1 MTDLKKTKRTGAY
14 KAVLASTAALTALV
28 GHGAKAQETSVSNS
42 AENDDVVVVTGTR
55 LKRSALDSP
64 APVTVI
70 TAEDIAL
77 SGQTNLS
84 DLLNELPALGS
95 TSSTA
100 VTGQFGIGNAGVAT
114 ADLRRL
120 GVQRTLVLVDG
131 KRHVGRG
138 GAGLNSTIV
147 DFNTIP
153 VDLVE
158 RVEVLTGGAS
168 AVYGSDAVSGVVNV
182 ILKKNFEGL
191 TFNAQGGISQEGD
204 AENGKFSMLAGA
216 NFDDGR
222 GNITFFASYLRQDNV
237 LEAERSWRDRGSFL
251 NPEDTGVAA
260 GLANLDGLGL
270 GGALGI
276 PQLANNP
283 VPALVTPN
291 SADGIPDR
299 ILASG
304 PVCNF
309 AVNEGGVL
317 YAPALPG
324 FGIPFVG
331 FPLVT
336 FDENNNSTPVEIPT
350 NISSLI
356 SGGDTAASVC
366 NSAFRNFV
374 PDYAQ
379 ATFGGAV
386 SYEISP
392 MVEVFA
398 DVKFS
403 HNSTKSRRFPVLEF
417 ASYELNVFENP
428 YLLNGLDPA
437 SLAQLQTL
445 ATVAGSPNIPYGKYQ
460 TDLGVQGENNERNT
474 FRFVGGLRGALS
486 DVWDYELAYVYGQ
499 TDASAL
505 QVNTRIEPNYRAA
518 IDAVI
523 DPATGEIV
531 CRENLPGEARVSLNG
546 GCVPLNPLGRG
557 QISEAARDFVMTDVT
572 QKDKVTQEVVTFAL
586 TGDSSPLFTLPAGPI
601 GLAAGYEYRSEETST
616 DSSFL
621 FEQNL
626 AFGVGIPSES
636 GGYNVHEAFFEASVP
651 LLRDTALADYLGVD
665 GAVRFASYSQAG
677 DNTTWRVGL
686 EYAPAAD
693 LKFRGTFSKAVRVP
707 SISDAFGGTIVARPT
722 VSDPCASTNIT
733 DPTQPNRA
741 ANCAA
746 LGLPAGGVDPAS
758 GLLTFVE
765 TSGNPD
771 LEPERAETF
780 TGGLVFTPEFLE
792 GFSLTADYWDIR
804 IDDAISA
811 ASAQTIVTRCAD
823 TLTTP
828 DATFCDQ
835 IERDPATGVISK
847 INAGRLNISA
857 LEASGVDIGA
867 AYRFDPGAVPGR
879 FNISFVG
886 TYLINRSSFPF
897 QNEPDVEVVSSG
909 LAGDPKLAATLNTS
923 WNNGPLTVNWELRYI
938 GKGDTLPEGAAPET
952 VAKRFV
958 DATVYNDIQANYQI
972 ADEVQVYGGVN
983 NLFNKELPQPLGAL
997 GGESAG
1003 YDRIGRFFY
1012 IGARLTF

>member
-1 MTDLKKTKRTGAY
+1 MIRNRKKRHSRACKSIFTTA
-14 KAVLASTAALTALV
+14 AVLAVLVTHDAVAQDAAASDR
-28 GHGAKAQETSVSNS
+28 A
-42 AENDDVVVVTGTR
+42 NDLEEIVVTGSR
-55 LKRSALDSP
+55 IRHSGLDTV
-64 APVTVI
+64 APVTTV
-70 TAEDIAL
+70 TAEDIEL
-77 SGQTNLS
+77 SGQPNLS

-158 RVEVLTGGAS
+158 RVEILTGGAS
-168 AVYGSDAVSGVVNV
+168 AVYGSDAVSGVVN
-182 ILKKNFEGL
+182 ILLKKNYEGL
-191 TFNAQGGISQEGD
+191 SFNAQGGISGESD
-204 AENGKFSMLAGA
+204 AENGKLSLLAGT
-216 NFDDGR
+216 NFDDDR
-222 GNITFFASYLRQDNV
+222 GNMTFFASYLRQENV
-237 LEAERSWRDRGSFL
+237 LEADRSWRDRGSFL

-260 GLANLDGLGL
+260 GLANLDPLGL
-270 GGALGI
+270 GAALGI
-276 PQLANNP
+276 PQLADNP
-283 VPALVTPN
+283 LPALVTPN
-291 SADGIPDR
+291 SDDGIPDR
-299 ILASG
+299 IVATG
-304 PVCNF
+304 PVCNYS
-309 AVNEGGVL
+309 VNEAGVL
-317 YAPALPG
+317 FAPALPG

-336 FDENNNSTPVEIPT
+336 FDADNNSVPVEIPA
-350 NISSLI
+350 NMSNLI
-356 SGGDTAASVC
+356 AGEDTATSVC
-366 NSAFRNFV
+366 NSTFRNFV
-374 PDYAQ
+374 PEYTQ
-379 ATFGGAV
+379 ATFGGTM
-386 SYEISP
+386 SYEVSP
-392 MVEVFA
+392 MFEAFA

-403 HNSTKSRRFPVLEF
+403 RNSTKSRRFPVLEF

-428 YLLNGLDPA
+428 YILDGLDPV
-437 SLAQLQTL
+437 SLGQLQTL
-445 ATVAGSPNIPYGKYQ
+445 ATVAGNPNIPYAKYQ
-460 TDLGVQGENNERNT
+460 TDLGVQGEDNDRNT
-474 FRFVGGLRGALS
+474 IRFVGGARGALG
-486 DVWDYELAYVYGQ
+486 DVWSYELAYVYGE
-499 TDASAL
+499 TNATAV

-531 CRENLPGEARVSLNG
+531 CRENLPGEARVSLDG

-557 QISEAARDFVMTDVT
+557 QISDAARDFVMTDAT
-572 QKDKVTQEVVTFAL
+572 QKDEVKQEVVSFVL
-586 TGDSSPLFTLPAGPI
+586 TGDSSPLFSLPAGPV

-636 GGYNVHEAFFEASVP
+636 GSFDVNETFFEASVP
-651 LLRDTALADYLGVD
+651 LLRDVPLADYLGID

-686 EYAPAAD
+686 EYAPVSGVR
-693 LKFRGTFSKAVRVP
+693 FRGTLSEAVRVP

-722 VSDPCASTNIT
+722 VSDPCTSTNIT

-771 LEPERAETF
+771 LEPEEAETF
-780 TGGLVFTPEFLE
+780 TAGVVLTPGFLP

-804 IDDAISA
+804 IEDAISS
-811 ASAQTIVTRCAD
+811 ASAQTIVTRCYD

-828 DATFCDQ
+828 DPTFCNQ
-835 IERDPATGVISK
+835 IDRNPATGVIAK

-857 LEASGVDIGA
+857 LEASGVDIGVTYA
-867 AYRFDPGAVPGR
+867 VDPARVPG
-879 FNISFVG
+879 SFDLSLIG
-886 TYLINRSSFPF
+886 TYLVNRSTFPF

-909 LAGDPKLAATLNTS
+909 LVGDPEFAATLNTR
-923 WNNGPLTVNWELRYI
+923 WNNGPITLNWELRYI

-952 VAKRFV
+952 VARRFV
-958 DATVYNDIQANYQI
+958 DATVYNDLQANYRI
-972 ADEVQVYGGVN
+972 SDDVQVFGGIN
-983 NLFNKELPQPLGAL
+983 NLFDTDLPQPLGVL

-1012 IGARLTF
+1012 AGARFTF